1 MQRAQK
7 LLLRANCDTCARNF
21 AHPGRSITSEEIPAL
36 CSRDAALEKHTSGLC
51 NRVNQSQEYF
61 DPETLARIR
70 PLGLRA
76 RTLVEGL
83 VAGLHRSPLRG
94 HSIEFAQHRE
104 YVAGDD
110 LRQVDWKVYARSD
123 RYYLKQYEDETN
135 LIAYML
141 LDTSESMQYRGA
153 NSPLTKLEYAQLV
166 VFSLAYLVITQQD
179 SAALATFSAELD
191 GWLPPS
197 GSTGCL
203 DDMVRLMET
212 TAPRQ
217 RTDLRK
223 VVELAAQRCSK
234 PGVIV
239 LVSDLLD
246 DPQSL
251 LTALKRLRYQ
261 RHDVIV
267 VHVLDESEL
276 TFPFDRSTRFEG
288 MEGMPEVVTDP
299 LLIGGAYRRAMA
311 TFCTEIAVGCQQLG
325 VDYHRLQTNVSL
337 AITLPP
343 LLARRLTQ
351 RS

>member
-1 MQRAQK
+1 M
-7 LLLRANCDTCARNF
+7 
-21 AHPGRSITSEEIPAL
+21 
-36 CSRDAALEKHTSGLC
+36 
-51 NRVNQSQEYF
+51 NQSAKYF
-61 DPETLARIR
+61 DPETLSKIR

-104 YVAGDD
+104 YVPGDD

-135 LIAYML
+135 LIAYFL

-153 NSPLTKLEYAQLV
+153 SSPLTKLEYAQLI

-179 SAALATFSAELD
+179 STALATFSSELN

-197 GSTGCL
+197 GSAGHL
-203 DDMVRLMET
+203 DDIIRLMES
-212 TAPRQ
+212 APTGERS
-217 RTDLRK
+217 DLPRS
-223 VVELAAQRCSK
+223 VDLAGQRCSK

-246 DPQSL
+246 DQQRL
-251 LTALKRLRYQ
+251 LTSLKRLRYQ

-267 VHVLDESEL
+267 VHVLDENEL

-288 MEGMPEVVTDP
+288 LEGLPEVVTDP

-311 TFCTEIAVGCQQLG
+311 AFCTEIEVGCQHLG
-325 VDYHRLQTNVSL
+325 VDYHRMKTIESL
-337 AITLPP
+337 AATLPP
-343 LLARRLTQ
+343 LLARRLAQ

>member
-1 MQRAQK
+1 M
-7 LLLRANCDTCARNF
+7 
-21 AHPGRSITSEEIPAL
+21 
-36 CSRDAALEKHTSGLC
+36 
-51 NRVNQSQEYF
+51 NQLHKYL
-61 DPETLARIR
+61 DPETLSRIR

-76 RTLVEGL
+76 RTLVEGV

-104 YVAGDD
+104 YVHGDD

-135 LIAYML
+135 LIAYLL

-153 NSPLTKLEYAQLV
+153 SSPLTKLEYAQLV
-166 VFSLAYLVITQQD
+166 VFSLAYLVFTQQD
-179 SAALATFSAELD
+179 SAALATFSSELN

-197 GSTGCL
+197 GSAGYL
-203 DDMVRLMET
+203 DDMIQLMES
-212 TAPRQ
+212 AHSGE
-217 RTDLRK
+217 RTDLPRI
-223 VVELAAQRCSK
+223 VEQAAQRCSK

-246 DPQSL
+246 DHQRL
-251 LTALKRLRYQ
+251 LTSLKRLRYQ

-288 MEGMPEVVTDP
+288 LEGLPEVVTDP

-311 TFCTEIAVGCQQLG
+311 AFCTEIEIGCQQLG
-325 VDYHRLQTNVSL
+325 VDYHRMKTNESL
-337 AITLPP
+337 AATLPP
-343 LLARRLTQ
+343 LLARRLAQ